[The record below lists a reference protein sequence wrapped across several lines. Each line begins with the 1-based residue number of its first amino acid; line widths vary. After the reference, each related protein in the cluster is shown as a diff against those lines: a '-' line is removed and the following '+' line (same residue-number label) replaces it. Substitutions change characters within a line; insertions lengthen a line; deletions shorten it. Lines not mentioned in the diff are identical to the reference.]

1 MAKTITRGTPST
13 RPWTPRDTGPAGEA
27 RREAMHQAVL
37 DAMTLA
43 ELRQANGV
51 NQTALA
57 KRLGTGQARISRIE
71 RSPDLYL
78 STLRGYVE
86 ALGGRLELVAVFDD
100 GQEVRIATPAEAQ
113 PA

>member
-1 MAKTITRGTPST
+1 MAETTTTGALST
-13 RPWTPRDTGPAGEA
+13 GPWTPRDTGPAGEA
-27 RREAMHQAVL
+27 RREAMHQAIL

-43 ELRQANGV
+43 ELRQAKGL

-57 KRLGTGQARISRIE
+57 ERLGTGQARISRIE
-71 RSPDLYL
+71 RSPDLYI

-100 GQEVRIATPAEAQ
+100 GQEVRIATPVE
-113 PA
+113 PPPT